1 MTTFPRSYHVKK
13 AIITAALTA
22 VSLIALSSVAAAA
35 PPHDVFEDNN
45 NTWACEAEA
54 DPDLP
59 PDHCINT
66 RSSGTVGLIMV
77 LDGDPRWP
85 AESVSGDPKFAS
97 RPCPHD
103 PNATDGTWYQPEPGA
118 PRVCHHKP

>member
-1 MTTFPRSYHVKK
+1 MKK

-54 DPDLP
+54 LLPDF
-59 PDHCINT
+59 HCVNE
-66 RSSGTVGLIMV
+66 RSNGTVGLIMV

-85 AESVSGDPKFAS
+85 AESVSGDPKFDS

-103 PNATDGTWYQPEPGA
+103 PGSSDGTWYQPDDGA
-118 PRVCHHKP
+118 PWVCHHKP